1 MLTPLLLF
9 WMGCSAIETDSKP
22 AFSSETPPQTVSQ
35 CGDRS
40 TSPDIL
46 FLTVD
51 TLRADHLGYAG
62 YESARTPNLDA
73 LAERGYTFRQA
84 TTSVPRTTPALGS
97 LLTGLSPHR
106 HGAREV
112 GEQMTATDTIATVL
126 QSSGW
131 RTVGVSAIAVAGPE
145 QNLDRGFESFDVLH
159 DYAADLV
166 TKHTLSQIEKV
177 DPDCP
182 LFLWVHYADPHF
194 PYLPP
199 ARWNDQPRAKKCR
212 VLGEKAT
219 KGKLAR
225 YRLFGNRN
233 GMAEA
238 VLDDCT
244 ALYDAEIAFTDHAIG
259 NLFGG
264 LKRLGRGNPIVAFTA
279 DHGEN
284 LGEWGLYFE
293 HGPNVHDASLRVPLV
308 LAGPGI
314 PQGATN
320 AVARVED
327 IAPTILSI
335 VQPNTTLTNIDGR
348 LLQRQWSESP
358 EAEWILAESGSNLH
372 ARLGGYLVTGRK
384 NRLHCIDGPRFAL
397 CKNPKSSLMLFERST
412 DPDLR
417 KNIVKANPNEAN
429 RLEQAWKQ
437 WPVERTRQ
445 RVIRSSQ
452 FSLVANPQLEG
463 GYALALYDHISDP
476 TMTIDVQSKHPAI
489 MQEFGSHLDDWHN
502 ELDTSSQSVQDRS
515 EEQEEA
521 LRALGYIE

>member
-1 MLTPLLLF
+1 MLMSIFLF
-9 WMGCSAIETDSKP
+9 WVDCGTSEPTTTAKP
-22 AFSSETPPQTVSQ
+22 KHSVENTST
-35 CGDRS
+35 CGDRDS
-40 TSPDIL
+40 SPDIV

-62 YESARTPNLDA
+62 YASARTPNIDA
-73 LAERGYTFRQA
+73 LAARGRTFHQA
-84 TTSVPRTTPALGS
+84 ITPVPRTTPALGS

-112 GEQMTATDTIATVL
+112 GEQMTATDTIATEL

-131 RTVGVSAIAVAGPE
+131 RTVGVSAIAVAGPD

-166 TKHTLSQIEKV
+166 TKHTLAAVEKV
-177 DPDCP
+177 DTNCP

-199 ARWNDQPRAKKCR
+199 ARWNDQPIAKKCR
-212 VLGEKAT
+212 ALGEKAA

-238 VLDDCT
+238 VLDECT

-259 NLFGG
+259 GLFEG
-264 LKRLGRGNPIVAFTA
+264 LKRLGRNDPIVAFTA

-308 LAGPGI
+308 LAGPGV
-314 PQGATN
+314 PQGDTN

-327 IAPTILSI
+327 ITPTILSL
-335 VQPNTTLTNIDGR
+335 VQKQTNLTNLDGR
-348 LLQRQWSESP
+348 PLQEQWSSTP
-358 EAEWILAESGSNLH
+358 TADWALAESGSTLH

-384 NRLHCIDGPRFAL
+384 DRLHCIDGPRFAL
-397 CKNPKSSLMLFERST
+397 CKNPKSSTMLFDRTT

-417 KNIVKANPNEAN
+417 KNLIKDFPDEA
-429 RLEQAWKQ
+429 RQLEEAWKQ

-445 RVIRSSQ
+445 RVIRSNQ
-452 FSLVANPQLEG
+452 FSLVARPELAG
-463 GYALALYDHISDP
+463 GYELALYNHIADP
-476 TMTIDVQSKHPAI
+476 KMDTDVQSAHPAV
-489 MQEFGSHLDDWHN
+489 MAELGKHLQQWHI
-502 ELDTSSQSVQDRS
+502 ELDESNQAVQDRTQ
-515 EEQEEA
+515 EQEDA